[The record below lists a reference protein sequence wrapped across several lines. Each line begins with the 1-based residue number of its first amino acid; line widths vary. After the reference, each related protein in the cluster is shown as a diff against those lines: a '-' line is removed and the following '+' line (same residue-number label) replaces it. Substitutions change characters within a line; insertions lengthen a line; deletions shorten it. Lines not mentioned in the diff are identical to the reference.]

1 MLRTTI
7 LKLAVASATI
17 LPAATARAQTS
28 RPAATRPV
36 AAQAAPAF
44 SANADQRK
52 DDLNAVLEAPDW
64 GTMRLT
70 DLIRF
75 SVVEGRLES
84 DWVGKST
91 NRQPKRLRM
100 EGSDATWLI
109 NHVATTSGAFYSLK
123 RFYFEGHEEDFWTVE
138 FSTQEGLGSTTVM
151 AQGGDSCDVAGLAYK
166 QDPTGVTLML
176 TRRGANRRRM
186 LTAADLDELRR
197 KYPNETCWYLLP
209 VLRQM
214 TGQPVLRPGG
224 GDVYRVFT
232 DIPADPAVTKQID
245 QLLPRLAASDAAE
258 RDRATVA
265 LNDLGRPGA
274 LAALRYDLESL
285 IPEQRTRLQT
295 LIARNAPLGI
305 EDPAAAA
312 KDPNFLIDCLE
323 DDDPA
328 VRSRAK
334 ALLEQALGH
343 KVDYD
348 PAAPAP
354 RRAVA
359 ATAIRTTYAH
369 TTLEHQDFE
378 NIPVK

>member
-1 MLRTTI
+1 VLRTTI
-7 LKLAVASATI
+7 LKLAVASAT
-17 LPAATARAQTS
+17 LLSAATTRAQTS

-44 SANADQRK
+44 SAHAGQRK
-52 DDLNAVLEAPDW
+52 DELDAVTEAPDW

-75 SVVEGRLES
+75 SLVDGRLES

-91 NRQPKRLRM
+91 NRQPKRLHI

-109 NHVATTSGAFYSLK
+109 NHVATTSGAFYALK
-123 RFYFEGHEEDFWTVE
+123 RFYFEGHEDDFWNVE

-151 AQGGDSCDVAGLAYK
+151 AQGGDSCDVGVLAYK

-186 LTAADLDELRR
+186 ITATDLDELRR

-214 TGQPVLRPGG
+214 TGQPILRPGG
-224 GDVYRVFT
+224 GDVNRVFT

-258 RDRATVA
+258 RDRATTA
-265 LNDLGRPGA
+265 LNDLGRPGS
-274 LAALRYDLESL
+274 LAALRYDTESL

-312 KDPNFLIDCLE
+312 KDPNFLIECLE
-323 DDDPA
+323 DDDAA
-328 VRSRAK
+328 VRTRAK
-334 ALLEQALGH
+334 ALLEQVLGH

-348 PAAPAP
+348 PAAPAD
-354 RRAVA
+354 RRAAA
-359 ATAIRTTYAH
+359 ATALRTIYAH
-369 TTLEHQDFE
+369 TALEHRDLE
-378 NIPVK
+378 NLPQ